1 VKPRQIVLTDAAVN
15 DILEQAAWY
24 QEQSG
29 LKLADRWEKAV
40 SSILLRL
47 AANPAAGAPCS
58 FKAIELAAPDGCL
71 YPVSQ
76 NILCSTASRMRK
88 WSFFALFTGLVIWKV
103 FFNQRGTAAR
113 RTHDSKVE

>member
-1 VKPRQIVLTDAAVN
+1 MKPRQIVLTDAAVN

-29 LKLADRWEKAV
+29 LKLADKWEKAV

-58 FKAIELAAPDGCL
+58 FKASELTGVRRVLSLDFL
-71 YPVSQ
+71 
-76 NILCSTASRMRK
+76 NISCSTVSKTRK
-88 WSFFALFTGLVIWKV
+88 
-103 FFNQRGTAAR
+103 
-113 RTHDSKVE
+113 

>member
-1 VKPRQIVLTDAAVN
+1 VKPSQIVLTDAAVN

-47 AANPAAGAPCS
+47 AANPAAGALCS
-58 FKAIELAAPDGCL
+58 FKAIELAGTRRM
-71 YPVSQ
+71 PVPRFPKHLVFYRLQ
-76 NILCSTASRMRK
+76 NEEMVILRIVHGARDLES
-88 WSFFALFTGLVIWKV
+88 LF
-103 FFNQRGTAAR
+103 
-113 RTHDSKVE
+113 